1 MSDTSSDGGR
11 RLQNLENSMNNTLAR
26 LGVLEVKASAD
37 EVRKDNIEKRL
48 DGIEGTLQW
57 LVRLI
62 ISALIMAAVGFA
74 LGGGFVNV

>member
-1 MSDTSSDGGR
+1 MADTSSDGGR
-11 RLQNLENSMNNTLAR
+11 RLQNLENNMNSTLAR
-26 LGVLEVKASAD
+26 LGVLEVKASAE

-62 ISALIMAAVGFA
+62 ISALIMAAIGFA
-74 LGGGFVNV
+74 LGGGFLNV